1 MVDSS
6 DIEYMT
12 KAVSELA
19 DDLNNSEKDGGL
31 KSTTDDTNDMVVES
45 YDLSNGKV
53 TLKSEVAGTTK
64 NQR

>member
-19 DDLNNSEKDGGL
+19 DDLNNSEENGGL
-31 KSTTDDTNDMVVES
+31 KSTTDDTYYIAVEP
-45 YDLSNGKV
+45 
-53 TLKSEVAGTTK
+53 
-64 NQR
+64 